1 MMKEMLH
8 IGELHDVLP
17 PHSQNYLAVTNCGI
31 QPLQKVTYRVIRKN
45 GRKDYHI
52 LYVESGICRV
62 YYEGEYRDLS
72 RGEYVIYLPGQAQEY
87 ALPPVP
93 PTVTCFV
100 HFHGT
105 AAANALSDS
114 SLSGGF
120 GVTQNRDKAE
130 QLFRK
135 LAHANHPASGMSE
148 TRKNGLLL
156 AIMSALSPTE
166 GNTNLPESIRNA
178 VHFLHKNYTKPAD
191 IAALARISNL
201 SPSRFHAVFKSKIGV
216 SPHQYLLR
224 LRIERAKEM
233 LVSDK
238 NSVADVA
245 SAIGFEDA
253 FYFSRIFKKHTGV
266 TPLAFRKMQDAE

>member
-1 MMKEMLH
+1 MPKELLYLGD
-8 IGELHDVLP
+8 IYDVIP
-17 PHSQNYLAVTNCGI
+17 PQSRNYLAVTNCGI
-31 QPLQKVTYRVIRKN
+31 QPLKDVTYRVLRKK
-45 GRKDYHI
+45 GRQDFHI
-52 LYVESGICRV
+52 VYVESGDCTV
-62 YYEGEYRDLS
+62 YYEGEYRVLH
-72 RGEYVIYLPGQAQEY
+72 RGEYVIYLPGQMQEY
-87 ALPPVP
+87 ALPPDP

-114 SLSGGF
+114 SLTGGF
-120 GVTQNRDKAE
+120 GVTQNKDKAE

-156 AIMSALSPTE
+156 AILSALSPAE
-166 GNTNLPESIRNA
+166 GNTDFPEGIRSA
-178 VHFLHKNYTKPAD
+178 VHFLHQNYTKPAD

-201 SPSRFHAVFKSKIGV
+201 SPSRFHAVFKSNIGV
-216 SPHQYLLR
+216 SPHQYLLH

-238 NSVADVA
+238 NSVTDVA
-245 SAIGFEDA
+245 NAVGFEDA
-253 FYFSRIFKKHTGV
+253 FYFSRLFKKHTGM
-266 TPLAFRKMQDAE
+266 TPLAFRKKQDTE